1 VGSLNID
8 DLMGG
13 GSLDFSTDTWLNP
26 VTGELVIGNLNYDK
40 FVVVNGPAMT
50 GEVITAADSRGGPG
64 AWNPLENKIYITT
77 VDWNGYFIYDRDT
90 GISTTTTCINDGTLI
105 FYSQATNR
113 IYSGAEIDGRTTVI
127 EGATDAC
134 QNVDL
139 APALPKVGFMN
150 ATRHAYFT
158 GAYQVKVLDEDSL
171 TVVDTIPGCE
181 PEAYGAVDSQVVVSQ
196 ALGRVF
202 VRGYWSNP
210 TEGNCILVIEDKLP
224 DTSKVDFDGDGQED
238 ILWRY
243 YGPGGFNYVWYLGD
257 SGAEPAPAS
266 TVSQPPSVAGPS
278 PKNTTGRT
286 PAAGRDRRNGKAAR
300 DGMSLLSDRSG
311 RSAVVQDPRS
321 AGRNPLRARR
331 TSLADPRQ
339 IVSLTADR
347 PLSAPVMLGGAEIL
361 PVEDLSWEIA
371 GAADFDG
378 DTHVDILWRH
388 NGPGGEN
395 VIWLMDGTNGVGNAA
410 LPPVADLNWQI
421 SGTGDFN
428 NDTHVDILW
437 RYNGGTGTNLI
448 WYMNGTEVVGSAELI
463 GVSDLNWQV
472 AGTGDFNKD
481 GHIDVLWRYYGQAGF
496 NVIWHLQDGQVIGA
510 AETMAVSDLNW
521 QVGAIG
527 DFNKDGNVD
536 ILWRYY
542 GSTGFNYIWYM
553 DQANPVGGGEIIPV
567 SDLQWRIV
575 NR

>member
-1 VGSLNID
+1 
-8 DLMGG
+8 
-13 GSLDFSTDTWLNP
+13 
-26 VTGELVIGNLNYDK
+26 
-40 FVVVNGPAMT
+40 
-50 GEVITAADSRGGPG
+50 
-64 AWNPLENKIYITT
+64 
-77 VDWNGYFIYDRDT
+77 
-90 GISTTTTCINDGTLI
+90 
-105 FYSQATNR
+105 
-113 IYSGAEIDGRTTVI
+113 
-127 EGATDAC
+127 
-134 QNVDL
+134 
-139 APALPKVGFMN
+139 
-150 ATRHAYFT
+150 
-158 GAYQVKVLDEDSL
+158 
-171 TVVDTIPGCE
+171 
-181 PEAYGAVDSQVVVSQ
+181 
-196 ALGRVF
+196 
-202 VRGYWSNP
+202 
-210 TEGNCILVIEDKLP
+210 
-224 DTSKVDFDGDGQED
+224 
-238 ILWRY
+238 
-243 YGPGGFNYVWYLGD
+243 
-257 SGAEPAPAS
+257 
-266 TVSQPPSVAGPS
+266 
-278 PKNTTGRT
+278 
-286 PAAGRDRRNGKAAR
+286 
-300 DGMSLLSDRSG
+300 
-311 RSAVVQDPRS
+311 
-321 AGRNPLRARR
+321 
-331 TSLADPRQ
+331 
-339 IVSLTADR
+339 
-347 PLSAPVMLGGAEIL
+347 MLGGAEIL